1 VWKDLGMT
9 KEELAD
15 IIEDIVW
22 DTYDYDLVSG
32 HSISGETIIEELEKL
47 GFHFTNYFPEEKE
60 E

>member
-1 VWKDLGMT
+1 MT